1 MTAGRFAIETIRWP
15 RQTPVLLQAPEAI
28 GDRLHCKSERHATDG
43 RLPRSVSAIPSPKG
57 TTMAMTSGHTGAI
70 RATKVIGTSVYNP
83 SGDKIGKVEDVV
95 LDKTSNNIMFA
106 VVGFGGFLG
115 MNEKFHPLPW
125 STLDYQK
132 GRDGYVVNMT
142 KEQLQAAPSDGIN
155 ELTRGDGNSALRD
168 EVYDYYKA
176 PRYWQ

>member
-1 MTAGRFAIETIRWP
+1 MPTAT
-15 RQTPVLLQAPEAI
+15 
-28 GDRLHCKSERHATDG
+28 
-43 RLPRSVSAIPSPKG
+43 
-57 TTMAMTSGHTGAI
+57 GHTSAI
-70 RATKVIGTSVYNP
+70 RATKVIGTSVYNAA
-83 SGDKIGKVEDVV
+83 GDKIGKVEDVV

-132 GRDGYVVNMT
+132 GKDGYVVNVT
-142 KEQLQAAPSDGIN
+142 KAQLEAAPADGIDQ
-155 ELTRGDGNSALRD
+155 LTREDGSGLRD
-168 EVYDYYKA
+168 QVYDYYKA

>member
-1 MTAGRFAIETIRWP
+1 MPTAT
-15 RQTPVLLQAPEAI
+15 
-28 GDRLHCKSERHATDG
+28 
-43 RLPRSVSAIPSPKG
+43 
-57 TTMAMTSGHTGAI
+57 GHTSAI
-70 RATKVIGTSVYNP
+70 RASKVIGTSVFNP
-83 SGDKIGKVEDVV
+83 AGEKIGKVEDVV
-95 LDKTSNNIMFA
+95 LDKQSNNIMFA

-132 GRDGYVVNMT
+132 NKDGYVVNLT
-142 KEQLQAAPSDGIN
+142 KDQLKAAPADGIE
-155 ELTRGDGNSALRD
+155 ELTRADGSGLRD

>member
-1 MTAGRFAIETIRWP
+1 M
-15 RQTPVLLQAPEAI
+15 V
-28 GDRLHCKSERHATDG
+28 
-43 RLPRSVSAIPSPKG
+43 
-57 TTMAMTSGHTGAI
+57 TTTGHTSAI
-70 RATKVIGTSVYNP
+70 RATKVIGTNVYNP

-95 LDKTSNNIMFA
+95 LDKSSNNIMFA

-125 STLDYQK
+125 STLDYEK
-132 GRDGYVVNMT
+132 GRDGYVVSMT
-142 KEQLQAAPSDGIN
+142 KEQLEAAPSDGID
-155 ELTRGDGNSALRD
+155 ELTRGDGNTALRD